1 MPDRIETRNARTRTW
16 PVIVF
21 LVLLAAA
28 IPWYWPESDLTII
41 FGVPAWVALAIFV
54 SIFGSLFTAWL
65 LLKPWP
71 GESSDATGSS
81 ETEQK

>member
-1 MPDRIETRNARTRTW
+1 MPDRIETRDSRTKTW
-16 PVIVF
+16 PLVIF

-28 IPWYWPESDLTII
+28 IPWYWPDSNHTII

-54 SIFGSLFTAWL
+54 SVFGSIFTACL

-71 GESSDATGSS
+71 GESSDAKTSS
-81 ETEQK
+81 ESEHD